1 MDKIWNVNEFKHR
14 EFQAV
19 QAAVDACARAG
30 GGVGAV
36 SEGDWFSGATIIIL
50 RLFMRRIVPILRLR
64 GKVCL
69 KETALLSELKS
80 RACPNIS

>member
-1 MDKIWNVNEFKHR
+1 MGIYLREGEKRMDKIWNVNEFKNR

-36 SEGDWFSGATIIIL
+36 SEGDWFSG
-50 RLFMRRIVPILRLR
+50 
-64 GKVCL
+64 
-69 KETALLSELKS
+69 
-80 RACPNIS
+80 